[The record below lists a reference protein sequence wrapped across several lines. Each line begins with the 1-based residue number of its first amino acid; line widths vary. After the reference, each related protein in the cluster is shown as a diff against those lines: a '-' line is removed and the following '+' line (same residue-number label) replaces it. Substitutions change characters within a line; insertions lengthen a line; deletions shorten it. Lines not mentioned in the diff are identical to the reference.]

1 MSSKV
6 TELTEITTSAS
17 TDLLHILDDNGDS
30 TFSNKKITAGNLFSS
45 IQSKIVYRKVVFS
58 ANARATLKAYGSQ
71 SDLDNV
77 SLVFSGGNTVT
88 ISSVAQGLDLLG
100 VTVSYDGNVNST
112 NSFQLVYPEPNGETV
127 LLESKFPTF
136 HHFNQVGVLQAFSGW
151 NLTNSSG
158 TLTLQ
163 KTSLVA
169 NASYAFTVNF

>member
-77 SLVFSGGNTVT
+77 SVVLSGNTVT

-100 VTVSYDGNVNST
+100 ATVSVSADSIVGG
-112 NSFQLVYPEPNGETV
+112 SFNIVYPEPRGETV
-127 LLESKFPTF
+127 LSHSKFPTF
-136 HHFNQVGVLQAFSGW
+136 HHFTEVGVLQAFASW
-151 NLTNSSG
+151 NVSNSAG
-158 TLTLQ
+158 VITLQ
-163 KTSLVA
+163 KTSLA
-169 NASYAFTVNF
+169 GQGYIFTVNF